1 MYLPTTFKL
10 MNIDVGGCTDTWHSY
25 NPASLNWTYLICN
38 VQSWLPTIRQRV
50 TNWSKQ
56 ERKKRWESNENKF
69 NELTTCGTK
78 NILSLPQIL
87 LIVLHW
93 IAHRCCTYSCWPSA
107 DDNLS
112 SVSRIPVRRVDTR
125 KKKERKRRKYKI
137 NLRLFWTMKYTE
149 IGQQKWIFFP
159 LSVVLIGNEKTS
171 ETHVP
176 TELKL
181 HAFDRI

>member
-1 MYLPTTFKL
+1 MWADARILGIHTIQHLLIEHIWFVTSNPDYRRYGNGLPIGANK
-10 MNIDVGGCTDTWHSY
+10 
-25 NPASLNWTYLICN
+25 
-38 VQSWLPTIRQRV
+38 
-50 TNWSKQ
+50 K
-56 ERKKRWESNENKF
+56 EKKRWESNENKF

-176 TELKL
+176 PELKL